1 LIKIIYFGIG
11 EAAQVFGQRDFRIRR
26 ALVPKLGSCPA
37 RHVGERLPENTV
49 TRKNKIILIVT
60 ATLCGA
66 LALTAVRAHD
76 APRVATGFVASVI
89 CSGTFVSGQNPDRIF
104 SETTAAMPGAGLIG
118 WALGYKVDRMRGD
131 VTATLLGLGRSH
143 AVYREGLGC
152 YLDHGGAAADAT
164 LPPAE
169 GKPQPALLPDIAG
182 PSPVAPAMAQLAAA
196 LDRAFAEPD
205 APIRRTKAVVVVRD
219 GRIVAERYAEGY
231 GIDTP
236 ILGFSATKSVTSALV
251 GILVRKGELTLDQ
264 PAPVAAWQG
273 AADPRHAIT
282 VDQLLRHTAGLALGS
297 SLSASLG
304 AALEPVN
311 RMKFM
316 ESDMAAYAESIALE
330 TPPGSAWNYHD
341 GNSIILSH
349 LVRDAVGG
357 KVADVLRFARQELF
371 SPLGMRN
378 VTLEFDAAGTPEGSS
393 QMLATA
399 RDWARFG
406 MLYLDDGIVGGKR
419 ILPEGWVNYSAS
431 PTPNAWVGY
440 GAGFWTN
447 RGDSYGATYRTA
459 HGWPRDA
466 FFAKGTIGQYV
477 IIVPSERL
485 VIARFGTSPNWPP
498 EADGVFQLVSD
509 VVVAIGKGHV
519 AAGN

>member
-1 LIKIIYFGIG
+1 
-11 EAAQVFGQRDFRIRR
+11 
-26 ALVPKLGSCPA
+26 
-37 RHVGERLPENTV
+37 
-49 TRKNKIILIVT
+49 
-60 ATLCGA
+60 
-66 LALTAVRAHD
+66 
-76 APRVATGFVASVI
+76 VI
-89 CSGTFVSGQNPDRIF
+89 
-104 SETTAAMPGAGLIG
+104 
-118 WALGYKVDRMRGD
+118 
-131 VTATLLGLGRSH
+131 
-143 AVYREGLGC
+143 
-152 YLDHGGAAADAT
+152 
-164 LPPAE
+164 
-169 GKPQPALLPDIAG
+169 
-182 PSPVAPAMAQLAAA
+182 
-196 LDRAFAEPD
+196 
-205 APIRRTKAVVVVRD
+205 VVRD

-236 ILGFSATKSVTSALV
+236 ILGFSATKSVISALI
-251 GILVRKGELTLDQ
+251 GILVREGKLGLDQ

-273 AADPRHAIT
+273 AGDPRHAIT

-316 ESDMAAYAESIALE
+316 ESDMAAYAESIELE

-341 GNSIILSH
+341 GNTIILSH
-349 LVRDAVGG
+349 LIRNAAGG
-357 KVADVLRFARQELF
+357 RVSDVLRFARQELF
-371 SPLGMRN
+371 GPLDMRK

-406 MLYLDDGIVGGKR
+406 MLYLNDGVVGGKR

-447 RGDSYGATYRTA
+447 RGDSYGAIYRIE

-485 VIARFGTSPNWPP
+485 VIVRLGTSPNWPP
-498 EADGVFQLVSD
+498 EVDGVFQLVSD
-509 VVVAIGKGHV
+509 VVAATGNKGRV